1 MRIHDLAQ
9 QLQVSTAT
17 ISRALNRPE
26 SVRPATRD
34 RVLAAI
40 AASGYQ
46 LNGIARSLRTQRTR
60 TIGLIVSDIRNPFFS
75 TIAKAVE
82 DVTRAHQY
90 TLLVCNA
97 DEDGQHEA
105 AALRLLIECRISGL
119 IHCSVGT
126 SPSLIQQLQ
135 RQSTPIVDLDR
146 RSDVPDVDAVLLDNE
161 LGSTLAANHLIK
173 LGHRRIAIVAG
184 PKHLSS
190 GRTRLRGFHRALRRA
205 GVPLP
210 EHFVQ
215 YGDFREESGFEATEC
230 LFSGAERPTALF
242 VCNGEMMAGALA
254 YLREKRIAIPRNA
267 SVVCFDDVRW
277 ARYLQPPLTVIA
289 QPTEEMGR
297 AAAELLLARLDA
309 PKPVLFRPITR
320 VFPPVLIVRG
330 STSRATNQGRIV
342 G

>member
-26 SVRPATRD
+26 SVRPATRA

-82 DVTRAHQY
+82 DVTRARQY

-146 RSDVPDVDAVLLDNE
+146 RSDVRDVDAVLLNNE
-161 LGSTLAANHLIK
+161 LGANLAAEHLIE
-173 LGHRRIAIVAG
+173 LGHRRIA
-184 PKHLSS
+184 
-190 GRTRLRGFHRALRRA
+190 F
-205 GVPLP
+205 
-210 EHFVQ
+210 
-215 YGDFREESGFEATEC
+215 C
-230 LFSGAERPTALF
+230 L
-242 VCNGEMMAGALA
+242 
-254 YLREKRIAIPRNA
+254 
-267 SVVCFDDVRW
+267 
-277 ARYLQPPLTVIA
+277 Q
-289 QPTEEMGR
+289 Q
-297 AAAELLLARLDA
+297 
-309 PKPVLFRPITR
+309 
-320 VFPPVLIVRG
+320 
-330 STSRATNQGRIV
+330 
-342 G
+342 